1 MPLLTPSDPAPSSLQ
16 NHSLPPDFAARCGE
30 QLVRG
35 HVCGCTRVPLSS
47 QPPGPFSS
55 PRAWPAHL
63 SVAGEGTP
71 PSSAGLCLVSTELWL
86 EDSASQTLTVHPEGP
101 DCIASH
107 NKNAVFHSSG
117 GFPAGPLCC
126 AEGSQ
131 LHPKEPFRVP
141 PLGGAPGL
149 VRCALHPALASP
161 CSSRC
166 RWPARLIN
174 QRFCSQPL
182 LSAPLDP
189 GCSEPTSQSCTPTAR
204 IPHPGSLAPS

>member
-35 HVCGCTRVPLSS
+35 HVYGCTRVPLSS

-107 NKNAVFHSSG
+107 NKNSG
-117 GFPAGPLCC
+117 TSLCFILPG
-126 AEGSQ
+126 GSQ
-131 LHPKEPFRVP
+131 QAHSVVQRALSFILKNHSAYPRLGEPLALFAVP
-141 PLGGAPGL
+141 STLPWPRPAPPGADGP
-149 VRCALHPALASP
+149 
-161 CSSRC
+161 
-166 RWPARLIN
+166 
-174 QRFCSQPL
+174 
-182 LSAPLDP
+182 
-189 GCSEPTSQSCTPTAR
+189 
-204 IPHPGSLAPS
+204 PGS

>member
-1 MPLLTPSDPAPSSLQ
+1 M
-16 NHSLPPDFAARCGE
+16 
-30 QLVRG
+30 
-35 HVCGCTRVPLSS
+35 
-47 QPPGPFSS
+47 
-55 PRAWPAHL
+55 
-63 SVAGEGTP
+63 AGEGTP

-86 EDSASQTLTVHPEGP
+86 EDSASQTLTVHPEDP

-107 NKNAVFHSSG
+107 NENSG
-117 GFPAGPLCC
+117 TLLCCILPRGFPAGPLRC

-131 LHPKEPFRVP
+131 LHPIEPFHAP

-161 CSSRC
+161 CSPRC

-189 GCSEPTSQSCTPTAR
+189 GCSEPTSQPCTPTAC
-204 IPHPGSLAPS
+204 IPHPGSLAPSEHRAEAALPNPVSENKRQ